1 MARHASEHVL
11 EPHRRPMLRQY
22 CQQRTHPEEPCDS
35 QCHQRVLIHDL
46 QVIQQEFFE
55 ALPTTSYGRFRW
67 NAHLL
72 HLPRLLVDRVIL
84 LPLSRVVFRDTLSRG
99 PSQMFPPCRSR
110 PAGRNGTVRTSE
122 RVPRPPPGPAS
133 VFHCEYR
140 VHRSSIFI
148 LEHRVRSACPPRPR
162 PSPSLRRPR
171 PDRPPAVC
179 YLDISEHEPSTG
191 GLCSPN

>member
-1 MARHASEHVL
+1 MPEPLALIQLPLQPTGQSSINPRLHQERMARHASEHVL

-22 CQQRTHPEEPCDS
+22 CQQRAHPEEPCDS
-35 QCHQRVLIHDL
+35 QCHQRALIHDL

-99 PSQMFPPCRSR
+99 PSQMFR
-110 PAGRNGTVRTSE
+110 PAVHDQLDGTVPSK
-122 RVPRPPPGPAS
+122 PAKG
-133 VFHCEYR
+133 
-140 VHRSSIFI
+140 
-148 LEHRVRSACPPRPR
+148 CPAPHPQTRFCFP
-162 PSPSLRRPR
+162 L
-171 PDRPPAVC
+171 
-179 YLDISEHEPSTG
+179 
-191 GLCSPN
+191 